1 MIGFTEYLQKLEDW
15 DTKTFLVVYKS
26 DISKRSMVFAK
37 IFSFFGTLYF
47 WGLVWLV
54 WFIYGYITKDYYLLV
69 LFTGGFEQSI
79 LIHSLIRYK
88 IVKRNRPYITLKKE
102 GVKKHDDFIKIPYIM
117 SESEQRSFP
126 SGHVAF
132 ILLFGFI
139 FSFYFN
145 NLIILYIFLGID
157 IIMAI
162 CRLILGVHYPID
174 VIFGFVFGFVYALLY
189 LGLTYQFWVEFY
201 YWIGPIVSNIV
212 HLRYLM

>member
-1 MIGFTEYLQKLEDW
+1 MSALTEYLQKLEDW

-26 DISKRSMVFAK
+26 DISKRSMIFAK
-37 IFSFFGTLYF
+37 AFSFFGTLYF

-54 WFIYGYITKDYYLLV
+54 WFVYGYITKDYYLLV

-79 LIHSLIRYK
+79 IIHSLIRYK

-102 GVKKHDDFIKIPYIM
+102 GVKKHDDFIRIPYLM
-117 SESEQRSFP
+117 PESEQKSFP

-132 ILLFGFI
+132 LLFFGVI

-145 NLIILYIFLGID
+145 NLIILFVFLGLD
-157 IIMAI
+157 VVMAI

-174 VIFGFVFGFVYALLY
+174 VIFGFVFGFLYALIY
-189 LGLTYQFWVEFY
+189 LGLTYQFWINFY

-212 HLRYLM
+212 HLRF

>member
-1 MIGFTEYLQKLEDW
+1 MSALTDYLHKLEDW

-26 DISKRSMVFAK
+26 DISKRNMIFAK
-37 IFSFFGTLYF
+37 TFSFFGTLYF

-54 WFIYGYITKDYYLLV
+54 WFVYGYITKDYYLLV

-79 LIHSLIRYK
+79 IIHSLIRYK

-102 GVKKHDDFIKIPYIM
+102 GVKKHDDFIKIPYLM
-117 SESEQRSFP
+117 SESEQKSFP

-139 FSFYFN
+139 FSFYFD
-145 NLIILYIFLGID
+145 NLIILFVFLGLD
-157 IIMAI
+157 VVMAI

-174 VIFGFVFGFVYALLY
+174 VIFGFVFGFLYALIY
-189 LGLTYQFWVEFY
+189 LGLTYQLWINFY

-212 HLRYLM
+212 HLRFII